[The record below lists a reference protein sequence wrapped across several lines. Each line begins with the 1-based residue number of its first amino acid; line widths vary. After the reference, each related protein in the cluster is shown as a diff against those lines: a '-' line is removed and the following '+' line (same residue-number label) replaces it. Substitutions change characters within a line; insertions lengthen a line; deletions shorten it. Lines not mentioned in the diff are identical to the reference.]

1 MCTRGVYIR
10 CVWSQASVALLGL
23 SLGSTAPQFGVVVD
37 SQHMAPC
44 SGPTGLFTAIVL
56 FAHVVETRKG
66 GDVSGRSLYLLG
78 LQDVIQP
85 VPRMLHML
93 DRLFGL
99 W

>member
-1 MCTRGVYIR
+1 M
-10 CVWSQASVALLGL
+10 ALLGL

-37 SQHMAPC
+37 SQQVAIC
-44 SGPTGLFTAIVL
+44 SGPTGLFTAIAL

-66 GDVSGRSLYLLG
+66 GDVSGRSLFLLG
-78 LQDVIQP
+78 LQKVIQP
-85 VPRMLHML
+85 VPRMLHVL